1 MSLDGK
7 NLKFG
12 VLELNNLERKNAYGM
27 RLIMITKN

>member
-12 VLELNNLERKNAYGM
+12 VLELNSLEIKM
-27 RLIMITKN
+27 RGKMLMEWD